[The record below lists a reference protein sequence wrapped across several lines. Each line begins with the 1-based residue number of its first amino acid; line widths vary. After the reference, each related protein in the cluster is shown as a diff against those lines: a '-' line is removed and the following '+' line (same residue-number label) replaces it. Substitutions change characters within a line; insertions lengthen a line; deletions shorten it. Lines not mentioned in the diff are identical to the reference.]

1 MKCPKCGHDM
11 GSKAKCLRCGFVYK
25 GIVAI
30 DPEKIETEEEPKS
43 SRRVVDPDEVRVSR
57 AGGGGIFGDIFG
69 GGLFGGLFDSLF
81 GGSIF
86 ADIFGVDD
94 TPDGYE
100 YDPKY
105 YDAFGNEIYIPDEFE
120 RESVTIENAELLV
133 ESPKHE
139 EPPKTSSHDPT
150 KKPHEHH
157 EGQKANER
165 SKPQDHAQSKKKKS
179 GLRDKLDG
187 VRRKRRTKH

>member
-25 GIVAI
+25 GIVPV
-30 DPEKIETEEEPKS
+30 DPETIETEEEPKS

-57 AGGGGIFGDIFG
+57 AGGGSIFGDIFG

-94 TPDGYE
+94 IPEGYE

-120 RESVTIENAELLV
+120 RESVEISDVELL
-133 ESPKHE
+133 E
-139 EPPKTSSHDPT
+139 EPAPPKGKPEHSSQQPS
-150 KKPHEHH
+150 KKPHEHRDAQ
-157 EGQKANER
+157 G
-165 SKPQDHAQSKKKKS
+165 PQDHRQGQKKKS

-187 VRRKRRTKH
+187 IRRKHRPGSPH